1 MNLEGKKV
9 LVVGFGKTGESV
21 CEFLVRKKAE
31 VKVSEKRHASQIA
44 DKINIWEE
52 RGVDFE
58 TEGHRRT
65 SFLEASLII
74 PSPGVP
80 PIAELKE
87 ALRKGVEVISEI
99 ELAFRYLKG
108 KVIGITGT
116 NGKSTTA
123 TLTHTILTNGGLKSF
138 LAGNIGTP
146 LISFVEKS
154 RDDHIYVAELS
165 SFQLEY
171 VKQFRADISV
181 FLNVTP
187 DHLNWHQSFA
197 DYFAAKK
204 HLVHLQTER
213 DSAILNRD
221 DPLVWALKDEL
232 APSVFGFSRDVP
244 VSPGCFIGKDRIVC
258 SNGEKETIMPV
269 KDIPIPGVH
278 NQENVMASAAVGRL
292 LNIPASVIKNSVTNF
307 KGLEH
312 RLEKVA
318 ILNDVAFY
326 NDSKATNVSA
336 ALKSIQSFDQRI
348 ILILGGRDKGGD
360 FETLREPVSRRVK
373 EVILLGEAREKIAKA
388 LQNGIPIKTVS
399 SLKEAVELGFADAS
413 PGEIV
418 LLAPACTSFDM
429 FDNYENRGRVF
440 KQEVLA
446 MKERVA
452 AGGKS

>member
-1 MNLEGKKV
+1 MNLEEKKV
-9 LVVGFGKTGESV
+9 LVVGLGKTGEAV
-21 CEFLVRKKAE
+21 CEFLLQKNAE
-31 VKVSEKRHASQIA
+31 VKVSEKLNESQISK
-44 DKINIWEE
+44 KIKAWSKK
-52 RGVDFE
+52 GVSFE
-58 TEGHRRT
+58 TAGHERR
-65 SFLEASLII
+65 SFLEADLIV

-80 PIAELKE
+80 PIDEVKE
-87 ALRKGVEVISEI
+87 ALHKGVDVISEI

-123 TLTHTILTNGGLKSF
+123 TLAHQILTNGGLKSF

-154 RDDHIYVAELS
+154 QDDHYYVTELS

-171 VKQFRADISV
+171 VKEFRAFISV

-187 DHLNWHQSFA
+187 DHLDWHHSFD
-197 DYFAAKK
+197 DYFAAKRN
-204 HLVHLQTER
+204 LVELQTAQ
-213 DSAILNRD
+213 DKAVLNRD
-221 DPLVWALKDEL
+221 DPLVWALNKEL
-232 APSVFGFSRDVP
+232 SPRVIGFSRETPIV
-244 VSPGCFIGKDRIVC
+244 PGCFVEKGWIVC
-258 SNGEKETIMPV
+258 ANDTHEHVMPM
-269 KDIPIPGVH
+269 KDIPLSGVH
-278 NQENVMASAAVGRL
+278 NLENVIAAVCIGSL
-292 LNIPASVIKNSVTNF
+292 LNVPAAIIRDSVIHF

-318 ILNDVAFY
+318 VLKGVAFY
-326 NDSKATNVSA
+326 NDSKATNVGA
-336 ALKSIQSFDQRI
+336 TLKSIQSFDQKI

-360 FETLREPVSRRVK
+360 FGKLKEPASHGVK
-373 EVILLGEAREKIAKA
+373 EIILLGEAREKIAKA
-388 LQNGIPIKTVS
+388 LQDGIPMKTAS
-399 SLKEAVELGFADAS
+399 SLKEAVELGFASAS

-429 FDNYENRGRVF
+429 FANYEERGRVF

-446 MKERVA
+446 MKERIT